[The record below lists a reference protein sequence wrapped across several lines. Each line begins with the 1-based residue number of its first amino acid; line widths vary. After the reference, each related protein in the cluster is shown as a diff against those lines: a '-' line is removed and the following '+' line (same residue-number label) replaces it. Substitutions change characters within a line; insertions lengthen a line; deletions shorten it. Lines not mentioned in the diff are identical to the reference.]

1 MVRYIEK
8 AEKMTLQ
15 LIALRG
21 ITVFP
26 SIPQSVE
33 ISDKTAK
40 KACILAKEIDE
51 PVLLVSLKDITNKKY
66 ENIDD
71 FVSVGTAAKVK
82 ENFEGLIAN
91 TVCKTLTSILGSYI
105 LCQLHSCT
113 SQSREI
119 YL

>member
-15 LIALRG
+15 LVALRG

-33 ISDKTAK
+33 ISDKTSK

-51 PVLLVSLKDITNKKY
+51 PVLLVSLKDITSKKY
-66 ENIDD
+66 ENLDD
-71 FVSVGTAAKVK
+71 FASVGTAAKVK
-82 ENFEGLIAN
+82 DFLNGK
-91 TVCKTLTSILGSYI
+91 C
-105 LCQLHSCT
+105 
-113 SQSREI
+113 
-119 YL
+119 